1 MSAPPVSTGT
11 FWAVVAGCALG
22 TVALKGAGPVLLGGR
37 QLPPRLMRVVSLL
50 GPALLAALVA
60 TSVFGGSRRLV
71 VDARAL
77 GLAAAAVGIWRRW
90 PPLLVVVAS
99 AAVAA
104 VARAA

>member
-1 MSAPPVSTGT
+1 MSPTT
-11 FWAVVAGCALG
+11 IWAVVGASAVG
-22 TVALKGAGPVLLGGR
+22 TAVLKGAGPVLLGGR
-37 QLPPRLMRVVSLL
+37 ELPVPLMRVVSLL

-60 TSVFGGSRRLV
+60 TSVFGGPRRLV
-71 VDARAL
+71 LDARAL

-90 PPLLVVVAS
+90 PPLLIVVLA